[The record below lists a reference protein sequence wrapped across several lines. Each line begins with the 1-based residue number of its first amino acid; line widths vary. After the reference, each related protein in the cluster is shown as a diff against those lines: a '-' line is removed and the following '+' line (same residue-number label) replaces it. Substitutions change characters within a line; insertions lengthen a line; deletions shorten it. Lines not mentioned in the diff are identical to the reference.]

1 MSGTGTGTPVS
12 PGTIIVGTNSWLTE
26 AAANTY
32 FESRIHGDDYW
43 TNGESDNIPSLITAY
58 NWLNAGSYS
67 FPTTPI
73 QTMKD
78 AQCEMALFLL
88 QHQPDLD
95 LRMGLQAQ
103 GVIAAGVVKER
114 YKNDNYVEMP
124 IPPIVKKL
132 LEGYSTERPVY
143 LVNLARNENESVSY
157 DAYGN
162 ETADL

>member
-1 MSGTGTGTPVS
+1 MAIV
-12 PGTIIVGTNSWLTE
+12 VGTNSWLTE

-32 FESRIHGDDYW
+32 MGNRLDADSYW
-43 TNGESDNIPSLITAY
+43 VDEAPDNVRALITAY
-58 NWLNAGSYS
+58 KWLNAGSYS
-67 FPTTPI
+67 FPTTPV
-73 QTMKD
+73 QVMKD
-78 AQCEMALFLL
+78 AQCEMALFLI

-114 YKNDNYVEMP
+114 YKDDNYVELP

-132 LEGYSTERPVY
+132 LEDYSTERPVY
-143 LVNLARNENESVSY
+143 LINIERNENESVSY

-162 ETADL
+162 LLDDVT

>member
-1 MSGTGTGTPVS
+1 MAA
-12 PGTIIVGTNSWLTE
+12 TITVVTNSWLTE

-32 FESRIHGDDYW
+32 FEARIHGDDYW
-43 TNGESDNIPSLITAY
+43 TDSAADNIPALITAY

-67 FPTTPI
+67 FPTTPVQI
-73 QTMKD
+73 MKD
-78 AQCEMALFLL
+78 AQCEYALFFL

-103 GVIAAGVVKER
+103 GVVAAGVVKEK
-114 YKNDNYVEMP
+114 YKNDNYVELP

-132 LEGYSTERPVY
+132 LEGYSTDRPVY
-143 LVNLARNENESVSY
+143 LIDIARNENESVSY

-162 ETADL
+162 ELADL

>member
-1 MSGTGTGTPVS
+1 MAIV
-12 PGTIIVGTNSWLTE
+12 VGTNSWLTE

-32 FESRIHGDDYW
+32 MGNRLDADGYW
-43 TNGESDNIPSLITAY
+43 VDGEADNVRALITAY
-58 NWLNAGSYS
+58 KWLNAGKYT
-67 FPTTPI
+67 FPTTATQPI
-73 QTMKD
+73 KD

-124 IPPIVKKL
+124 LPPIVIKL
-132 LEGYSTERPVY
+132 LEDYDTERPIY
-143 LVNLARNENESVSY
+143 LVNIERNEEEGVGY
-157 DAYGN
+157 DAFGN
-162 ETADL
+162 LLADEA

>member
-1 MSGTGTGTPVS
+1 MAA
-12 PGTIIVGTNSWLTE
+12 TITVGTNSWVTE

-32 FESRIHGDDYW
+32 FEARIHGDEYW
-43 TNGESDNIPSLITAY
+43 TNDADDNIPALITAY

-67 FPTTPI
+67 FPATPV
-73 QTMKD
+73 QAMKD
-78 AQCEMALFLL
+78 AQCEMAFFLL

-114 YKNDNYVEMP
+114 YKNDNYVELP
-124 IPPIVKKL
+124 IPPIVQKL
-132 LEGYSTERPVY
+132 LEGYATARPIFM
-143 LVNLARNENESVSY
+143 VNIERNEEEGVDY

-162 ETADL
+162 LSSDEGVT